1 MTTTGTT
8 QTKLSPCLATPSL
21 PPASQSSNKSKLTML
36 NYVDLKLRQTLQ
48 QEKIEKEKRE
58 EILMDMQ
65 NQEEKMSDIQLTKL
79 LLDIP

>member
-1 MTTTGTT
+1 
-8 QTKLSPCLATPSL
+8 
-21 PPASQSSNKSKLTML
+21 ML

-58 EILMDMQ
+58 ELMNDMQ

-79 LLDIP
+79 LLDIPQPYISA

>member
-1 MTTTGTT
+1 MTVTATTNNTG
-8 QTKLSPCLATPSL
+8 PSGP

-48 QEKIEKEKRE
+48 QEKEKRE
-58 EILMDMQ
+58 EIMIDMQ